1 VICSRRSQSSPLT
14 CHASDSN
21 PGGVVER
28 IIKAAGQRLPGAA
41 ADPIHYEYTTMA
53 SIKGNLLRKLHT
65 QMGQCLDE
73 FEASIAADKAG
84 KGKARDGVLDLNDPN
99 SNNLST
105 PESEGAEDSRPR
117 RGKSMSE
124 AFPGFD
130 RIRK

>member
-1 VICSRRSQSSPLT
+1 
-14 CHASDSN
+14 
-21 PGGVVER
+21 VVER
-28 IIKAAGQRLPGAA
+28 IIKAAGQYLPGAA

-84 KGKARDGVLDLNDPN
+84 KGKARDGVLDLSGAEPDTH
-99 SNNLST
+99 T
-105 PESEGAEDSRPR
+105 PESEGAQDSRPR
-117 RGKSMSE
+117 RGAKSMSE